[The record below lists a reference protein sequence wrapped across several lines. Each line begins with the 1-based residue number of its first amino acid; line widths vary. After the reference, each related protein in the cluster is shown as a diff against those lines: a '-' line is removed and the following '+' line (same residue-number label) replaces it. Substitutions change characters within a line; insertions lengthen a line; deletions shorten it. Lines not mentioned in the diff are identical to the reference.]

1 MVELT
6 AKVRKWGNSFGIV
19 IPQEVLKRKSIKE
32 GEEVDVVLIKKGN
45 VLRETFGKVKFKKS
59 TEKMMKEM
67 DKALYDI

>member
-19 IPQEVLKRKSIKE
+19 IPQEVMNRKSIRE
-32 GEEVDVVLIKKGN
+32 GEEVDVVIIKKGN

-59 TEKMMKEM
+59 TAKMMKEM
-67 DKALYDI
+67 DKVLYDV

>member
-19 IPQEVLKRKSIKE
+19 IPQDVLKRKSIRE

-45 VLRETFGKVKFKKS
+45 VLRETFGTHKFSKPVKKL
-59 TEKMMKEM
+59 MKEM
-67 DKALYDI
+67 DKELYDI